1 MFVKPISVY
10 FITNSRG
17 CPQEFTK
24 AETFFLN
31 FQILRFFLE
40 KIEFL
45 RRISLFSHWN
55 AWNIFCTI
63 FGSTLTRRFLLRP
76 NVRNI
81 YGIFHQKPKAHVCVY
96 K

>member
-10 FITNSRG
+10 FITNSSG

-45 RRISLFSHWN
+45 RRISLFFPLECLEYFLYHFWIN
-55 AWNIFCTI
+55 AYPA
-63 FGSTLTRRFLLRP
+63 LLAKAQCSKYLRYFP
-76 NVRNI
+76 
-81 YGIFHQKPKAHVCVY
+81 PKA
-96 K
+96 